1 MRKVALQIVVL
12 ALASAGCDGSAGTA
26 PRGTPPKL
34 TPSPPASEAGV
45 VTTLRLQPVGDGAV
59 VGGSIVVD
67 VLGFDASG
75 APASTGE
82 AQVFLSDTKVGSVES
97 DDAIRITDTGTGKTF
112 TRQRVSIAF
121 WAAGTTALR
130 VSLGSATASLAWQ
143 VVEAPPSTA
152 LAVESFEVFESPEA
166 CAWAC
171 PYLVYWPVLKLRETT
186 LTSAAT
192 VVSVEFTI
200 PGKAT
205 GNCRGGVY
213 FMPGVTAYLN
223 EFDPYLWSNELIF
236 VNLDGTPVPEGDAT
250 VRLTVLD
257 GAGRFGSVRA
267 KTRITRMANDPPLPM
282 RPSPGAEVWSCR

>member
-1 MRKVALQIVVL
+1 MRQVALQLVVL
-12 ALASAGCDGSAGTA
+12 ALASAGCDGSVGTA
-26 PRGTPPKL
+26 PRGTPPAL
-34 TPSPPASEAGV
+34 TPSPPASQAGV
-45 VTTLRLQPVGDGAV
+45 VTMLRLQPVGDGAV

-82 AQVFLSDTKVGSVES
+82 AQVFLSDTKIGSVES
-97 DDAIRITDTGTGKTF
+97 HDAIRVTDAGTGNTF

-121 WAAGTTALR
+121 WAAGATALR

-152 LAVESFEVFESPEA
+152 LAVESFEVFESPET

-223 EFDPYLWSNELIF
+223 EFYPYLWSNELIF

-267 KTRITRMANDPPLPM
+267 RTRITRMANDPPLPM